1 MKYVLFVF
9 GKSEKQDDLV
19 KLICSDVSVM
29 SDLGDVRYY
38 YGPESI
44 IITFSCSESLES
56 IDSFLKF
63 LYEKMNIVY
72 LLFPYEKD
80 KMSLMMD
87 SETSKYLFDIDTVGL
102 TPEKMSRIAKEVQ
115 KLFDETIN
123 SEILDSEILEEDDDI
138 TICKQKVKE
147 PTLDE
152 ILDKINDSGISSLT
166 EKELSLL
173 SKYSN

>member
-19 KLICSDVSVM
+19 KLICSDVSLM

-44 IITFSCSESLES
+44 IVTFSCSEPLQS
-56 IDSFLKF
+56 IDSFLKL
-63 LYEKMNIVY
+63 LYQKMNIVY

-87 SETSKYLFDIDTVGL
+87 SETSKHLFGADIMDSPT
-102 TPEKMSRIAKEVQ
+102 EKMSRITKEVQ
-115 KLFDETIN
+115 KLFEESIN
-123 SEILDSEILEEDDDI
+123 SDLLDSEIIEEDDEI
-138 TICKQKVKE
+138 VISKQKVKE

-152 ILDKINDSGISSLT
+152 ILDKINENGISSLT
-166 EKELSLL
+166 EKELTLL
-173 SKYSN
+173 NKYSK